1 MPNVFLRLFGEGH
14 CAWDGYVGCRRGMSS
29 LFAALNLVHIMAK
42 EAVWAESVEMVR
54 GSEL

>member
-1 MPNVFLRLFGEGH
+1 
-14 CAWDGYVGCRRGMSS
+14 MSS